1 MGVVLEFGLVLLL
14 IAAGVGLFSRMLRVR
29 ASEEREAVIERRV
42 AAYMATIRR
51 ERSNP
56 ELVAM
61 TDEELRDLLLS
72 GARNLRVDNE
82 RRLMVLLVGTIVGVL
97 VAIVVGTQDGLRG
110 FGIALGVAAVAL
122 YGTNEII
129 TRRSREPL
137 LAHGIDVER
146 LRVE

>member
-14 IAAGVGLFSRMLRVR
+14 IAAGVGFFSRMLRVR

-51 ERSNP
+51 QRSNP

-97 VAIVVGTQDGLRG
+97 VAIVIGTQDGLRG

-122 YGTNEII
+122 YGINEII